1 MPTCNKNNVIRR
13 IMKKVVGLV
22 VILFTAAFLPAVS
35 ANEKPAIAIIDTAI
49 DTTKVSVLHEVCLM
63 EEKRCPNKQSYMEG
77 PGAAHMP
84 ASGGFEH
91 GTQMVQIA
99 QAINPNMNIV
109 FIRIYPDNR
118 GRIMKNAANVN
129 STVRQALE
137 WVAKNKTKFNIVAVS
152 ASVGETRFATRGHY
166 CPVNPA
172 LRSAIVNLQNL
183 GVASIFAAGNRYDY
197 LRVDYPAC
205 ITESVA
211 VSSVGV
217 RGNVERYANRSAEVD
232 FFALGTINESTGTSA
247 ATSALAAYWAKN
259 YKGNFSDTYNYFKS
273 IAKTASTEG
282 FETNLFVDINS

>member
-1 MPTCNKNNVIRR
+1 
-13 IMKKVVGLV
+13 MKKVVGLLTM
-22 VILFTAAFLPAVS
+22 LFIAAFLPAVS

-49 DTTKVSVLHEVCLM
+49 DTTKVSVFYEVCLM

-77 PGAAHMP
+77 PGSAHMP

-99 QAINPNMNIV
+99 QQVNPDMNIV

-118 GRIMKNAANVN
+118 GRIMRNAANVN

-137 WVAKNKTKFNIVAVS
+137 WVANNKTKFNIVAVS
-152 ASVGETRFATRGHY
+152 AAVGERKFSRKGNY

-172 LRSAIVNLQNL
+172 LRNAIVNLQNM
-183 GVASIFAAGNRYDY
+183 GVGSLFATGNRYDY
-197 LRVDYPAC
+197 SKIDYPSCVAEA
-205 ITESVA
+205 IA

-232 FFALGTINESTGTSA
+232 FFALGTINGSVGTSA

-259 YKGNFSDTYNYFKS
+259 YKGNFSDTYNHLKYVGKS
-273 IAKTASTEG
+273 ASLESFT
-282 FETNLFVDINS
+282 TTLFVDVNN